1 MAGYAHR
8 VVTIHF
14 PDLAEEGDDVFVV
27 LRNPK
32 TVALSKLDT
41 SQALATNE
49 DGTVIEADA
58 AAAGYKLLARLIIG
72 GRLYDA
78 TMDEVD
84 CDGNPLDQPLLTY
97 PLSVEQAMTLPVDII
112 NGIFKRINEA
122 QNPH

>member
-1 MAGYAHR
+1 MAGYANR

-14 PDLAEEGDDVFVV
+14 PDLAEDGDDVFVV

-41 SQALATNE
+41 SQALATNA
-49 DGTVIEADA
+49 DGTVVEAEA
-58 AAAGYKLLARLIIG
+58 AAAGYRLLARLIIG

-84 CDGNPLDQPLLTY
+84 SDGNPLDQPLLTY

-122 QNPH
+122 QNPR